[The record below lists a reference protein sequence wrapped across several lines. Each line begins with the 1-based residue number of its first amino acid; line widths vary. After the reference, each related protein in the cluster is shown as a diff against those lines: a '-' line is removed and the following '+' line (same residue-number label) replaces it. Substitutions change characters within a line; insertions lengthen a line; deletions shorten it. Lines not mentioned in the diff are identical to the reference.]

1 MPMLKMALLAMAGV
15 LVAGGARAA
24 DLPFVVGDCV
34 RPRVSK
40 VVPGDYRKGILDT
53 VTGDTPAVLAGPAG
67 AQKGK
72 LAAGTSYSVA
82 AVRQGYLSLTGT
94 KYSKPFPEGSP
105 VGWVRAGDVHDLALR
120 NCN

>member
-1 MPMLKMALLAMAGV
+1 MLRMALLAMASV
-15 LVAGGARAA
+15 LVTGVAMAA
-24 DLPFVVGDCV
+24 DLPFAVGDCV
-34 RPRVSK
+34 GPRVSK
-40 VVPGDYRKGILDT
+40 IVQGDYRKGILDK

-67 AQKGK
+67 AQKGM
-72 LAAGTSYSVA
+72 LTAGTSYSVA

-105 VGWVRAGDVHDLALR
+105 VGWVKAGDVHDLALR